1 MCLYRKPVSSHSK
14 RCVGQERKYWKWGA
28 APFSLPLPIFRLLL
42 QHLLER
48 SSLLYRL
55 CLTIYQVTRKI
66 FQKTK
71 YTTYLPSTSSG
82 ESLIGLEYIVAFT
95 TRSAKQVQKHVSQ
108 HQSFSTATI
117 APFVQ
122 ADRLR
127 KLRGE
132 GAWRAGQRL
141 TRFPPPLKEGE
152 EYVRWIVL
160 SSLSPLST
168 LERAYPFSVV
178 LTRFGSKR

>member
-1 MCLYRKPVSSHSK
+1 MCLFRRPTLSLSK
-14 RCVGQERKYWKWGA
+14 RCVEHARTYLRSGA

-132 GAWRAGQRL
+132 GAWRAGRRL
-141 TRFPPPLKEGE
+141 ARFPPPFREG
-152 EYVRWIVL
+152 
-160 SSLSPLST
+160 
-168 LERAYPFSVV
+168 
-178 LTRFGSKR
+178 